1 MTWTWQ
7 WQSPHFLLADPFPF
21 FFLCLYIVFSFFFV
35 LILYTP
41 AHLLPLV
48 STIRQSVTIIT
59 HTPPSIP
66 FIFHSHFFFVS
77 FLFQL
82 SFSLFLLVYHF
93 PHSFLSPSLSL
104 SLFFLFLFLF
114 FYSAMHDNIGR
125 RRCYCTPFFVPLK
138 QTKPP
143 NRNSCKLLNSP
154 SPISKYFLSF
164 FSYFFFYLRT
174 L

>member
-1 MTWTWQ
+1 MTIT
-7 WQSPHFLLADPFPF
+7 SFPSCGPFPF
-21 FFLCLYIVFSFFFV
+21 FFLVLVHRFFLLFCFNSLY
-35 LILYTP
+35 P
-41 AHLLPLV
+41 RP
-48 STIRQSVTIIT
+48 
-59 HTPPSIP
+59 PPSPRLNDQTVTHNHLTHSPI
-66 FIFHSHFFFVS
+66 FHLFHSHFFFVS

-164 FSYFFFYLRT
+164 SYFFFT
-174 L
+174 